1 VYRALRDNA
10 NIDLGRAQADLATRC
25 ETLEA
30 LSSYWWTA
38 DAMARLG
45 RKALKSLQ
53 QPGVRKHSVAN
64 IQNAMDAEV
73 AMCKFGPFDSKSNA
87 APNSSLANE
96 KAKTSTDTH
105 TAGNALHV
113 LSDAA
118 ATHSNSTTSP
128 GPGPGPGHDGSGAR
142 SHHHHGHGQPVTA
155 TATATPGSGSGSAPF
170 SSTQTQGRT
179 MTTQTPLPPT
189 TPHQFGATT
198 ADPLNVSA
206 FDQYQYQFNDL
217 DNLFEGFFDL
227 SMPTIFQDPLFDGDA
242 FMNADLGLGFGDEPE
257 ANAQVDHNMMTATT
271 AGTGTTET
279 ELDIPMSTTT
289 TTTTTAATTN
299 HTLPNS
305 PSGLGVATSRTIGG
319 PGASARGAQRTMYPD
334 IGLS

>member
-87 APNSSLANE
+87 APNSSLANQ

-105 TAGNALHV
+105 TGGNALHV

-128 GPGPGPGHDGSGAR
+128 GPGHDGSGSGAR
-142 SHHHHGHGQPVTA
+142 SHHQHGHGQPVTA
-155 TATATPGSGSGSAPF
+155 TATATPGSGSAPF

-189 TPHQFGATT
+189 TSHQFGATT

-257 ANAQVDHNMMTATT
+257 ANAEADHNMMTATT

-279 ELDIPMSTTT
+279 ELDMPMSTTT
-289 TTTTTAATTN
+289 AAANNTM
-299 HTLPNS
+299 PNS
-305 PSGLGVATSRTIGG
+305 ASGLGATSSRTIGG